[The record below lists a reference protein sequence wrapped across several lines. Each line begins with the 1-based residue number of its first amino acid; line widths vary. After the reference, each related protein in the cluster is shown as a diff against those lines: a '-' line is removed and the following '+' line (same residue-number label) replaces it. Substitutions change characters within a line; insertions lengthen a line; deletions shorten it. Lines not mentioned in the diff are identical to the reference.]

1 MPVHRPILKPIP
13 LMTTEHRTPTI
24 IAPRELPAVTIN
36 GWMGPGS
43 FTVAKEYQAIG
54 GFAAASARDTG
65 F

>member
-1 MPVHRPILKPIP
+1 
-13 LMTTEHRTPTI
+13 MTTEHRTPTI